1 MPVDWNAFETAWYDS
16 GCRSLADLA
25 AAHPGERLYAAA
37 FHLFYS
43 DDSQIL
49 PPALA
54 ANTEAAV
61 HRNNGYSTRFAPP
74 EWRWDVLDAA
84 GDPMRPWYRRLSE
97 EFLTASTDAAMDALE
112 AAHDHAMAGVCKA
125 MTATA
130 RRGGLH
136 DSLPA
141 DFVVVILEEQRGEEE
156 ADLIRASVDPQV
168 LATVPGLVEHLG
180 ELKGTAPPANSTASR
195 WRRDA

>member
-1 MPVDWNAFETAWYDS
+1 MPVDWNAFQEAWHDS
-16 GCRSLADLA
+16 GCRTLADLA

-54 ANTEAAV
+54 VNTEAAV
-61 HRNNGYSTRFAPP
+61 HRDNGYSTQFAPS
-74 EWRWDVLDAA
+74 EWRWDVLNAA

-97 EFLTASTDAAMDALE
+97 EFLATGTDAERFAAMDALE
-112 AAHDHAMAGVCKA
+112 AAHDAAVAGVCKA

-130 RRGGLH
+130 RQGRIH

-141 DFVVVILEEQRGEEE
+141 DFVVVILDGQRGDEE

-168 LATVPGLVEHLG
+168 LETVPELVAYVREF
-180 ELKGTAPPANSTASR
+180 EET
-195 WRRDA
+195 

>member
-1 MPVDWNAFETAWYDS
+1 MEWDAFETAWHDI
-16 GCRSLADLA
+16 GCHTLAGLA

-43 DDSQIL
+43 DRGRIL

-61 HRNNGYSTRFAPP
+61 DQRHGYSTRFAPP

-84 GDPMRPWYRRLSE
+84 SEAMRPWYQRITE
-97 EFLTASTDAAMDALE
+97 EFLNPVSDAAERDAALDALDAAHDAAMAR
-112 AAHDHAMAGVCKA
+112 VCRA

-130 RRGGLH
+130 RRGGIH
-136 DSLPA
+136 RSLPP
-141 DFVVVILEEQRGEEE
+141 DFLVLILEGQRGDEE
-156 ADLIRASVDPQV
+156 AGLIRASVEPQV
-168 LATVPGLVEHLG
+168 LASVPELADHLR
-180 ELKGTAPPANSTASR
+180 EIEA
-195 WRRDA
+195 